1 MNGKPASFLGIGSIF
16 ELCSILLSAVGT
28 HTYLIRPISA
38 WNQGEALDHTK
49 HADAR
54 DRLTDDCHGQF
65 SHHHVNVDNVAHNS
79 GEYFPIHDPLQNLS
93 IYRHFGVETPYCG
106 QSCAWKPRT

>member
-1 MNGKPASFLGIGSIF
+1 MF
-16 ELCSILLSAVGT
+16 LSAVGT

-54 DRLTDDCHGQF
+54 DRLADDCHGQF
-65 SHHHVNVDNVAHNS
+65 SHHVNVDNVAHNS
-79 GEYFPIHDPLQNLS
+79 MDWSKGKSTGNHGFYHQI
-93 IYRHFGVETPYCG
+93 
-106 QSCAWKPRT
+106 